1 MNSNN
6 ETFDNA
12 ISLIFSFNSFFFSSD
27 YRITPSNI
35 TLDCAYFKV
44 SNHHFSC
51 KPMIFFISSL
61 SEFVV
66 FEYGSLSKV
75 DAYILHQH
83 LKDDELPF
91 ITHFPALLE
100 AS

>member
-12 ISLIFSFNSFFFSSD
+12 ISLIFSFNSFFFSSE

-35 TLDCAYFKV
+35 SLDCFYFKV
-44 SNHHFSC
+44 SNNDFSC
-51 KPMIFFISSL
+51 KPMIFYISSL
-61 SEFVV
+61 SGFVV
-66 FEYGSLSKV
+66 YEYGSLSKV
-75 DAYILHQH
+75 DAYILCQH
-83 LKDDELPF
+83 LKDNEFPF